1 MEKKI
6 SSSKKCTDC
15 KQKLPAEA
23 FPAQSKKCSTC
34 RYTARRKAA
43 SATPQ
48 NFLTRSFGQ
57 LKHARMKKEKSK
69 KGWEITLEDV
79 LELWELQKGR
89 CALTGLF
96 MTFHKDGSGRRDLNV
111 SIDRKDPITAA
122 EAGITVKG
130 DGLIKVDTRVDTYQ
144 YLDDS
149 DTVDVVTMFKVTDH
163 QGLYDFGTVT
173 FQVVG
178 ISNDIF

>member
-6 SSSKKCTDC
+6 SNSKKCTDC

-111 SIDRKDPITAA
+111 SIDRIDPDVEYLVTNIQL
-122 EAGITVKG
+122 VC
-130 DGLIKVDTRVDTYQ
+130 LRVN
-144 YLDDS
+144 
-149 DTVDVVTMFKVTDH
+149 TMKHTMKEDE
-163 QGLYDFGTVT
+163 LYWWAKNIVECKE
-173 FQVVG
+173 
-178 ISNDIF
+178 NE

>member
-79 LELWELQKGR
+79 LELWELQIGR

-111 SIDRKDPITAA
+111 SIDRIDPDVEYLVTNIQL
-122 EAGITVKG
+122 VCN
-130 DGLIKVDTRVDTYQ
+130 RVN
-144 YLDDS
+144 
-149 DTVDVVTMFKVTDH
+149 TMKHTMKEDE
-163 QGLYDFGTVT
+163 LYWWAKNIVECKE
-173 FQVVG
+173 
-178 ISNDIF
+178 NE

>member
-34 RYTARRKAA
+34 RYTARRKVA

-111 SIDRKDPITAA
+111 SIDRIDPDVEYLVTNIQL
-122 EAGITVKG
+122 VC
-130 DGLIKVDTRVDTYQ
+130 LRVN
-144 YLDDS
+144 
-149 DTVDVVTMFKVTDH
+149 TMKHTMKEDE
-163 QGLYDFGTVT
+163 LYWWAKNIVECKE
-173 FQVVG
+173 
-178 ISNDIF
+178 NE

>member
-69 KGWEITLEDV
+69 KSWEITLEDV

-111 SIDRKDPITAA
+111 SIDRIDPDVEYLVTNIQL
-122 EAGITVKG
+122 VCN
-130 DGLIKVDTRVDTYQ
+130 RVN
-144 YLDDS
+144 
-149 DTVDVVTMFKVTDH
+149 TMKHTMKEDE
-163 QGLYDFGTVT
+163 LYWWAKNIVECKE
-173 FQVVG
+173 
-178 ISNDIF
+178 NE

>member
-1 MEKKI
+1 M

-111 SIDRKDPITAA
+111 SIDRIDPDVEYLVTNIQL
-122 EAGITVKG
+122 VCN
-130 DGLIKVDTRVDTYQ
+130 RVN
-144 YLDDS
+144 
-149 DTVDVVTMFKVTDH
+149 TMKHTMKEDE
-163 QGLYDFGTVT
+163 LYWWAKNIVECKE
-173 FQVVG
+173 
-178 ISNDIF
+178 NE

>member
-15 KQKLPAEA
+15 KQTLPAEA

-111 SIDRKDPITAA
+111 SIDRIDPDVEYLVTNIQL
-122 EAGITVKG
+122 VC
-130 DGLIKVDTRVDTYQ
+130 LRVN
-144 YLDDS
+144 
-149 DTVDVVTMFKVTDH
+149 TMKHTMKEDE
-163 QGLYDFGTVT
+163 LYWWAKNIVECKE
-173 FQVVG
+173 
-178 ISNDIF
+178 NE

>member
-23 FPAQSKKCSTC
+23 FPAQSKKCVSC

-111 SIDRKDPITAA
+111 SIDRIDPDVEYLVTNIQL
-122 EAGITVKG
+122 VC
-130 DGLIKVDTRVDTYQ
+130 LRVN
-144 YLDDS
+144 
-149 DTVDVVTMFKVTDH
+149 TMKHTMKEDE
-163 QGLYDFGTVT
+163 LYWWAKNIVE
-173 FQVVG
+173 
-178 ISNDIF
+178 SKEND

>member
-111 SIDRKDPITAA
+111 SIDRIDPDVEYLVTNIQL
-122 EAGITVKG
+122 VC
-130 DGLIKVDTRVDTYQ
+130 LRVN
-144 YLDDS
+144 
-149 DTVDVVTMFKVTDH
+149 TMKHTMKEDE
-163 QGLYDFGTVT
+163 LYWWAKNIVECKE
-173 FQVVG
+173 
-178 ISNDIF
+178 NE

>member
-6 SSSKKCTDC
+6 SNSKKCTDC

-43 SATPQ
+43 SATAQ

-57 LKHARMKKEKSK
+57 LKDARMKKEKSK

-111 SIDRKDPITAA
+111 SIDRIDPDVEYLVTNIQL
-122 EAGITVKG
+122 VC
-130 DGLIKVDTRVDTYQ
+130 LRVN
-144 YLDDS
+144 
-149 DTVDVVTMFKVTDH
+149 TMKHTMKEDE
-163 QGLYDFGTVT
+163 LYWWAKNIVECKE
-173 FQVVG
+173 
-178 ISNDIF
+178 NE

>member
-111 SIDRKDPITAA
+111 SIDRIDPDVEYLVTNIQLVCLRVNT
-122 EAGITVKG
+122 
-130 DGLIKVDTRVDTYQ
+130 IKH
-144 YLDDS
+144 
-149 DTVDVVTMFKVTDH
+149 TMKEDE
-163 QGLYDFGTVT
+163 LYWWAKNIVECKE
-173 FQVVG
+173 
-178 ISNDIF
+178 NE

>member
-15 KQKLPAEA
+15 KQKLPAKA
-23 FPAQSKKCSTC
+23 FPAQSKKCVSC

-111 SIDRKDPITAA
+111 SIDRIDPDVEYLVTNIQL
-122 EAGITVKG
+122 VC
-130 DGLIKVDTRVDTYQ
+130 LRVN
-144 YLDDS
+144 
-149 DTVDVVTMFKVTDH
+149 TMKHTMKEDE
-163 QGLYDFGTVT
+163 LYWWAKNIVECKE
-173 FQVVG
+173 
-178 ISNDIF
+178 NE

>member
-69 KGWEITLEDV
+69 VGWEITLEDV
-79 LELWELQKGR
+79 LELWDKQEGR

-96 MTFHKDGSGRRDLNV
+96 MTYHKDGRGRRDLNV
-111 SIDRKDPITAA
+111 SIDRIDPDI
-122 EAGITVKG
+122 
-130 DGLIKVDTRVDTYQ
+130 D
-144 YLDDS
+144 YL
-149 DTVDVVTMFKVTDH
+149 VTNIQLVCLRANTMKHTLKEDE
-163 QGLYDFGTVT
+163 LYWWAKNIVECKE
-173 FQVVG
+173 
-178 ISNDIF
+178 NE

>member
-111 SIDRKDPITAA
+111 SIDRIDPDVEYLVTNIQL
-122 EAGITVKG
+122 VCN
-130 DGLIKVDTRVDTYQ
+130 RVN
-144 YLDDS
+144 
-149 DTVDVVTMFKVTDH
+149 TMKHTMKEEE
-163 QGLYDFGTVT
+163 LYWWAKNIVECKE
-173 FQVVG
+173 
-178 ISNDIF
+178 NE

>member
-6 SSSKKCTDC
+6 FSSKKCTDC

-43 SATPQ
+43 SSTPQ

-111 SIDRKDPITAA
+111 SIDRIDPDIDYLVTN
-122 EAGITVKG
+122 IQLVCLRVNT
-130 DGLIKVDTRVDTYQ
+130 IKHTLKEDE
-144 YLDDS
+144 
-149 DTVDVVTMFKVTDH
+149 
-163 QGLYDFGTVT
+163 LYWWCKNIVECKE
-173 FQVVG
+173 
-178 ISNDIF
+178 NE

>member
-111 SIDRKDPITAA
+111 SIDRIDPDVEYLVTNIQL
-122 EAGITVKG
+122 VCN
-130 DGLIKVDTRVDTYQ
+130 RVN
-144 YLDDS
+144 
-149 DTVDVVTMFKVTDH
+149 TMKHTMKEDE
-163 QGLYDFGTVT
+163 LYWWAKNIVECKE
-173 FQVVG
+173 
-178 ISNDIF
+178 NE

>member
-111 SIDRKDPITAA
+111 SIDRIDPDVEYLVTNIQLVCLRVNT
-122 EAGITVKG
+122 
-130 DGLIKVDTRVDTYQ
+130 IKHTLKEDE
-144 YLDDS
+144 
-149 DTVDVVTMFKVTDH
+149 
-163 QGLYDFGTVT
+163 LYWWCKNIVECKE
-173 FQVVG
+173 
-178 ISNDIF
+178 NE